1 MVDPGI
7 GINAYVEEVRRQRA
21 SLGNDAAQLA
31 ADLAV
36 ARAERDALAGHVAEL
51 EARVAE
57 LTPKEPTEPEIQP

>member
-1 MVDPGI
+1 MVDPAI

-21 SLGNDAAQLA
+21 LLGNDAAQLA

-36 ARAERDALAGHVAEL
+36 ARAERDALTGRVAEL

-57 LTPKEPTEPEIQP
+57 LTPKEPTEPKVQP